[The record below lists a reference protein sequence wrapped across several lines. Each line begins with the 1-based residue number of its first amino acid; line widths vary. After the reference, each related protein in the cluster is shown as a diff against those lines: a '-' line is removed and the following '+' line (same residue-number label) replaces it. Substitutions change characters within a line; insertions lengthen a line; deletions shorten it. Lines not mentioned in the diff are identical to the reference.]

1 MSKSAGRPP
10 TSWQFCKPPSS
21 TKLLFNHR
29 TFRKNPFVV
38 EAPIDKKSV
47 KLDFSF
53 ILSPPSCCVVL
64 FSQWKAGEE
73 GTPVFVVK
81 MLQVEI
87 SNHWSIAIAVILLKG
102 LMSNEK

>member
-1 MSKSAGRPP
+1 M
-10 TSWQFCKPPSS
+10 
-21 TKLLFNHR
+21 FNHR